1 MIWWFLGGLLLVTA
15 LIVLCVWL
23 IRKAIEASD

>member
-1 MIWWFLGGLLLVTA
+1 MLWWFLGGLLLVTA
-15 LIVLCVWL
+15 LIVVFVWL